1 MSDLSNRHVVV
12 IGGSSG
18 MGYAT
23 AQAVLAEGARVTVAS
38 SSEPRAA
45 AAAARLGPGA
55 AAAVCNLDSPAS
67 VDRFFSDVT
76 TIDHLVITAHARNA
90 VATIQPLSQLRWADA
105 EAAFSVKFFGTLR
118 AVRAAHLKL
127 ASDGSIILLS
137 GAASRR
143 PIAGHVLLGG
153 LNAALEG
160 AARQLAKEL
169 APIRVNVISP
179 GLVRSDA
186 YAAMPEDQREAM
198 YATRTKVLPVGR
210 IGAPADIAIAAVH
223 LMKNSY
229 ITGVVQDID
238 GGGLLG

>member
-1 MSDLSNRHVVV
+1 
-12 IGGSSG
+12 
-18 MGYAT
+18 
-23 AQAVLAEGARVTVAS
+23 
-38 SSEPRAA
+38 
-45 AAAARLGPGA
+45 
-55 AAAVCNLDSPAS
+55 
-67 VDRFFSDVT
+67 
-76 TIDHLVITAHARNA
+76 
-90 VATIQPLSQLRWADA
+90 
-105 EAAFSVKFFGTLR
+105 
-118 AVRAAHLKL
+118 
-127 ASDGSIILLS
+127 
-137 GAASRR
+137 
-143 PIAGHVLLGG
+143 VLLGG

-210 IGAPADIAIAAVH
+210 IGALADIAIAAVH